1 LNGDEYLE
9 TLGAL
14 MVRTIPLDQAIEILL
29 TERPGGDAQ
38 IQRLQELRSQLTT
51 VRVELDAL
59 NAVEPPLSKL
69 QILCQSI
76 FRHQIEGY
84 RLLEL
89 AVLTFVET
97 LFHKSGE
104 EFAQARAAQSE
115 AMAWIDIRELSVK
128 RPDIFHR
135 A

>member
-1 LNGDEYLE
+1 MNDDEYLE

-14 MVRTIPLDQAIEILL
+14 MVRTIPLDQALEVLR
-29 TERPGGDAQ
+29 TERPGGEAQ

-59 NAVEPPLSKL
+59 NVVDPPLSEL
-69 QILCQSI
+69 QIICQRI
-76 FRHQIEGY
+76 FRHQIEGC

-89 AVLTFVET
+89 AVFTFVET
-97 LFHKSGE
+97 LFRKAGE
-104 EFAQARAAQSE
+104 EFAKARTAQSE
-115 AMAWIDIRELSVK
+115 AIAWIDIRELSEN
-128 RPDIFHR
+128 RPDIFQR